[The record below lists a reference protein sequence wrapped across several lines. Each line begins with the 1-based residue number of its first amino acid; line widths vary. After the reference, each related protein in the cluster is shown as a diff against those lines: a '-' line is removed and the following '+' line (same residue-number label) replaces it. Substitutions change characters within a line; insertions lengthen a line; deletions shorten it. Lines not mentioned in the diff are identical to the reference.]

1 MTTESARADGP
12 ASRAETADAASA
24 DALHVDDL
32 HVVFPTRDGLIRAV
46 AGVSYRIARGR
57 TLGIVGESG
66 SGKSMAA
73 LAVLGLVPPP
83 GRVLK
88 GTVRIGGDV
97 VSGLDEK
104 AMTEVRGARVAMI
117 FQEPMTA
124 LNPVLTVGAQIV
136 EAWSLHRDTNAAE
149 ARDAAVA
156 LLERVRIPEPSR
168 RFDDYPHRMS
178 GGMRQRAMIAMAL
191 AGRPEVLIAD
201 EPTTALDVTI
211 QAQIIEL
218 MAEIQAD
225 MGMAIQFITHNLGVV
240 SEIADDIAVM
250 YAGRIVEHAAASEVL
265 GAPRHPYTR
274 ALIDTVPRI
283 GARLHR
289 LPAIGGQVPH
299 PLALPPGCA
308 FSDRCPLADAACR
321 AAEPPLADTGG
332 GHLVACVKVEE
343 SPP

>member
-1 MTTESARADGP
+1 MTVGSAPADGTAP
-12 ASRAETADAASA
+12 GAEAAGVTADA
-24 DALHVDDL
+24 LRVDDL
-32 HVVFPTRDGLIRAV
+32 HIAFPTRDGVIRAV

-57 TLGIVGESG
+57 ALGIVGESG
-66 SGKSMAA
+66 SGKSMTA
-73 LAVLGLVPPP
+73 LAVLGLVPRP
-83 GRVLK
+83 GRILK
-88 GTVRIGGDV
+88 GTVRVGGDV
-97 VSGLDEK
+97 INGLDER
-104 AMTEVRGARVAMI
+104 AMSRVRGARVAMI

-124 LNPVLTVGAQIV
+124 LNPVLTVGAQV
-136 EAWSLHRDTNAAE
+136 AEAWSLHRRADTGKAREAAL
-149 ARDAAVA
+149 A
-156 LLERVRIPEPSR
+156 LLARVRIPEPSR
-168 RFDDYPHRMS
+168 RYGDYPHQMS

-218 MAEIQAD
+218 LAEIQAE
-225 MGMAIQFITHNLGVV
+225 MGMAIQFISHNLGVV

-250 YAGRIVEHAAASEVL
+250 YAGRIVEHAPAADIL

-274 ALIDTVPRI
+274 ALIATVPRI
-283 GARLHR
+283 GARARR

-332 GHLVACVKVEE
+332 GHLVACIKADG
-343 SPP
+343 STR

>member
-1 MTTESARADGP
+1 MTVGSAPADGTAP
-12 ASRAETADAASA
+12 GAEAAGVTADA
-24 DALHVDDL
+24 LRVDDL
-32 HVVFPTRDGLIRAV
+32 HIAFPTRDGVIRAV

-66 SGKSMAA
+66 SGKSMTA
-73 LAVLGLVPPP
+73 LAVLRLVPRP
-83 GRVLK
+83 GRILE

-97 VSGLDEK
+97 IKDLDER
-104 AMTEVRGARVAMI
+104 AMSRVRGARVAMI

-124 LNPVLTVGAQIV
+124 LNPVLTVGTQIA
-136 EAWSLHRDTNAAE
+136 EAWSLHRGPDAGKAREAAL
-149 ARDAAVA
+149 A
-156 LLERVRIPEPSR
+156 LLARVRMPEPSR
-168 RFDDYPHRMS
+168 RYGDYPHQMS

-218 MAEIQAD
+218 LAEIQAE
-225 MGMAIQFITHNLGVV
+225 MGMAIQFISHNLGVV

-250 YAGRIVEHAAASEVL
+250 YAGRIVEHAPAADIL

-274 ALIDTVPRI
+274 ALIATVPRI
-283 GARLHR
+283 GARARR

-332 GHLVACVKVEE
+332 GHLVACIKAEG
-343 SPP
+343 STR

>member
-1 MTTESARADGP
+1 MTFGGAPADGTTP
-12 ASRAETADAASA
+12 GTGAASATADA
-24 DALHVDDL
+24 LRVDDL
-32 HVVFPTRDGLIRAV
+32 HVAFPTRDGVIRAV

-66 SGKSMAA
+66 SGKSMTA
-73 LAVLGLVPPP
+73 LAVLRLVPRP
-83 GRVLK
+83 GRILE

-97 VSGLDEK
+97 INDLDER
-104 AMTEVRGARVAMI
+104 AMSRVRGARVAMI

-124 LNPVLTVGAQIV
+124 LNPVLTVGTQIA
-136 EAWSLHRDTNAAE
+136 EAWSLHRGPDAGKAREAAL
-149 ARDAAVA
+149 A
-156 LLERVRIPEPSR
+156 LLARVRMPEPSR
-168 RFDDYPHRMS
+168 RYGDYPHQMS

-191 AGRPEVLIAD
+191 AGHPEVLIAD

-218 MAEIQAD
+218 LAEIQAE
-225 MGMAIQFITHNLGVV
+225 MGMAIQFISHNLGVV

-250 YAGRIVEHAAASEVL
+250 YAGRIVERAPAADIL

-274 ALIDTVPRI
+274 ALIATVPRI
-283 GARLHR
+283 GARARR

-332 GHLVACVKVEE
+332 GHLVACIKAEG
-343 SPP
+343 STR